1 MKRKHSNDSHMVEER
16 DYNTQSRL
24 EAGIQC
30 YFLGLGKCEFRE
42 NLKKLPERLFKIISK
57 KGLNDQ

>member
-1 MKRKHSNDSHMVEER
+1 MVEGR

-42 NLKKLPERLFKIISK
+42 NLKELPERLFKIISK